1 MTKFY
6 DAKIQLTDAKA
17 DKERRF
23 RHILAASGKIL
34 ESGEIRDIE
43 HLYVMSRDGE
53 PIPIHTLNPDP
64 DKQTE
69 EYTVKA
75 QADHGELKDGELV
88 PSIEKQFGSCKVWLE
103 DGQLHARMYFADND
117 TLADHAWAISGDAS
131 YSTGI
136 DWYEDGYYGAGQE
149 IDEPIGILRE
159 ISMVLTGNDPR
170 AKTIDTKTETGKGR
184 DRAATTDGD
193 NKSNFKKGKTMVKTV
208 DQLTPDE
215 RAAMQREMGEAVN
228 SIIDKFTTG
237 APESET
243 EPTARDTK
251 DEVNDAEEP
260 KKKEEDAPLKDNT
273 KDTYHMPVLVIK
285 DRKEVA
291 HQELDIKKTSD
302 WRFSPE
308 AKRKFADMIHANG
321 GPGGSFAADW
331 NAELRRHGA
340 STQDGITGLSLPVDT
355 DKIFIN
361 AIEKSDGLLQY
372 VKFQNRK
379 TLPIS
384 LLAAV
389 GADTGAETA
398 RAHGFKKGDEKIF
411 QELVASGR
419 TAYTKMIYK
428 MLDLDAT
435 EIYENPGLVDVRAQ
449 ELTESLIV
457 EYERSFTIGDGRTA
471 PTGNNPDLRTYD
483 GTRGFYSIVA
493 DAAAAAGSNDVGQF
507 FAKAITLPTT
517 ATLFDASIEAESEI
531 DANGGLIYVVK
542 KDVLKNFRKAKDND
556 GRLLVPIG
564 ATMEEALQAK
574 RVFTPS
580 WMKYADV
587 DVIVFADKSYTMF
600 GEPSVRMKPSFDVR
614 KNQDILLVEQHR
626 GGSLTEYHS
635 AVTITFSDTAATAK
649 TSTK

>member
-75 QADHGELKDGELV
+75 QADHGEVKDGELV

-170 AKTIDTKTETGKGR
+170 AKTIDTKTEAGKGR

-193 NKSNFKKGKTMVKTV
+193 NKSNFKKGKTMGKTV

-260 KKKEEDAPLKDNT
+260 KKKEEDTPLKDNT
-273 KDTYHMPVLVIK
+273 KDTLHMPVVVIK

-291 HQELDIKKTSD
+291 HQELDVKKTSD
-302 WRFSPE
+302 WRFSNE
-308 AKRKFADMIHANG
+308 AKRKFADMLHENG
-321 GPGGSFAADW
+321 GFDGSFKTDW
-331 NAELRRHGA
+331 KAELKRHGA
-340 STQDGITGLSLPVDT
+340 TTNDGITGLGLPVDLKRVFET
-355 DKIFIN
+355 
-361 AIEKSDGLLQY
+361 AIEGGSGILQY
-372 VKFQNRK
+372 VAHVDAKG
-379 TLPIS
+379 
-384 LLAAV
+384 LASAIMV
-389 GADTGAETA
+389 PVDAKA
-398 RAHGFKKGDEKIF
+398 KGHRVKDGKPDEKAENKYARKVR
-411 QELVASGR
+411 ELYCQMVYSKLTLNA
-419 TAYTKMIYK
+419 M
-428 MLDLDAT
+428 
-435 EIYENPGLVDVRAQ
+435 EIYEHPEIIDFRAHELAEAIVRGEEQAIIIGNNFSAPASEDDPDYRWYDEETGRGFRSIKADAQDTTGFGQYTASTVTAAPGENLFDVVTRARKQIRTPGKLFLVSKIGVVTDFQLAKDNEGRY
-449 ELTESLIV
+449 LFTPGTEMDKVLRVVDIIEPQWMDEDEDFDAYLV
-457 EYERSFTIGDGRTA
+457 VVNAYTTIGKNTIDTH
-471 PTGNNPDLRTYD
+471 PEFKTENNKNVLLDESP
-483 GTRGFYSIVA
+483 RGGALTKYMSAVA
-493 DAAAAAGSNDVGQF
+493 LKLNTAAAA
-507 FAKAITLPTT
+507 
-517 ATLFDASIEAESEI
+517 
-531 DANGGLIYVVK
+531 
-542 KDVLKNFRKAKDND
+542 KD
-556 GRLLVPIG
+556 
-564 ATMEEALQAK
+564 
-574 RVFTPS
+574 
-580 WMKYADV
+580 
-587 DVIVFADKSYTMF
+587 
-600 GEPSVRMKPSFDVR
+600 
-614 KNQDILLVEQHR
+614 
-626 GGSLTEYHS
+626 
-635 AVTITFSDTAATAK
+635 
-649 TSTK
+649 

>member
-75 QADHGELKDGELV
+75 QADHGEVKDGELV

-251 DEVNDAEEP
+251 DEVNDAEEI
-260 KKKEEDAPLKDNT
+260 KEEERKEIAAHDQT
-273 KDTYHMPVLVIK
+273 KDTLHMPVLVIK

-308 AKRKFADMIHANG
+308 AKRKFADMLHANRG
-321 GPGGSFAADW
+321 FDGSFKADW
-331 NAELRRHGA
+331 KAELKRHGA
-340 STQDGITGLSLPVDT
+340 TTNDGITGLGLPVDL
-355 DKIFIN
+355 KQIFET
-361 AIEKSDGLLQY
+361 AIEGASGILQY
-372 VKFQNRK
+372 VAHTDTRGIVAALTVPVDAKAKGHRIKDGKPDEKAENSYARK
-379 TLPIS
+379 T
-384 LLAAV
+384 
-389 GADTGAETA
+389 
-398 RAHGFKKGDEKIF
+398 R
-411 QELVASGR
+411 EL
-419 TAYTKMIYK
+419 YTHMIYSK
-428 MLDLDAT
+428 LTLNAM
-435 EIYENPGLVDVRAQ
+435 EIYEHPEVIDFRAKELAEAIVRGEEQA
-449 ELTESLIV
+449 I
-457 EYERSFTIGDGRTA
+457 II
-471 PTGNNPDLRTYD
+471 GNNFPAPASEDDPDYRWYD
-483 GTRGFYSIVA
+483 PETNRGFHSIKA
-493 DAAAAAGSNDVGQF
+493 DAQDTTGYGQYVASTIT
-507 FAKAITLPTT
+507 AKAGEN
-517 ATLFDASIEAESEI
+517 LFD
-531 DANGGLIYVVK
+531 VVTRA
-542 KDVLKNFRKAKDND
+542 RKQIRTPGKLFLVSKIGVVTDFQLAKDNE
-556 GRLLVPIG
+556 GRYL
-564 ATMEEALQAK
+564 
-574 RVFTPS
+574 FTPGTEMDKVLRVVDIIEPQ
-580 WMKYADV
+580 WMDEDEDFDAYLVVVNA
-587 DVIVFADKSYTMF
+587 YTTI
-600 GEPSVRMKPSFDVR
+600 G
-614 KNQDILLVEQHR
+614 KNTIDTHPDFKTENNKNVLLDESPR
-626 GGSLTEYHS
+626 GGALTKYKS
-635 AVTITFSDTAATAK
+635 AVAIKLNTAAT
-649 TSTK
+649 TKD